1 MYKLKLVLSLPQQ
14 GRQGYSLRIS
24 ELFEKFQLFVTTL
37 VQGAPWCYF
46 PPDYGYVM
54 MGEPVTSPL
63 GYIVHLVRS
72 TQAGILS
79 EDI

>member
-1 MYKLKLVLSLPQQ
+1 MVK
-14 GRQGYSLRIS
+14 
-24 ELFEKFQLFVTTL
+24 
-37 VQGAPWCYF
+37 GAPWCYF

-54 MGEPVTSPL
+54 MGEPVTTPL

-72 TQAGILS
+72 TQAGIFS